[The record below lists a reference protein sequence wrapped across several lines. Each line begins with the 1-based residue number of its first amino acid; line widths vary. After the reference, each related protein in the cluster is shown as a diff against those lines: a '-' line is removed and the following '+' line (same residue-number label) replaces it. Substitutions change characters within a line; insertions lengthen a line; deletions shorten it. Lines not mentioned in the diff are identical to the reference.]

1 MLFIWVFHSYAVL
14 IKKKSML
21 KILSS
26 VMKQDILA
34 HIRNAHIVFNCWF
47 KDMYSNYRSSCGQGI
62 AVFYKANAF
71 KASCD
76 HWSKACSLTHTH
88 SELKNEKRSTQSVLL
103 HCACC
108 GSALWKMTELVQE
121 LCLKCLSNQ
130 FIRKDVQWIC
140 NFSVF
145 LTIFMVQSR

>member
-1 MLFIWVFHSYAVL
+1 MYISSKNAVYMSISQL
-14 IKKKSML
+14 RSFDLKKKSML

-47 KDMYSNYRSSCGQGI
+47 KDMYSNYRSLCGQGI

-76 HWSKACSLTHTH
+76 H
-88 SELKNEKRSTQSVLL
+88 
-103 HCACC
+103 
-108 GSALWKMTELVQE
+108 
-121 LCLKCLSNQ
+121 
-130 FIRKDVQWIC
+130 
-140 NFSVF
+140 
-145 LTIFMVQSR
+145 